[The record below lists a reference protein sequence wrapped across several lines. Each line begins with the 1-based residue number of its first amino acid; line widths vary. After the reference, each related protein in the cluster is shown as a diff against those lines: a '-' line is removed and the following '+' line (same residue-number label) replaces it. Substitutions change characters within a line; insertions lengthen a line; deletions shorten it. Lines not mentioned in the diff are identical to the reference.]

1 MDLSLDHS
9 VILNNGVKI
18 PILGLGTW
26 TLRGKRAYQA
36 VTWALEIGYKL
47 IDTASFYGN
56 EEDIGKA
63 ISDSKI
69 DRDEIFITTKVWNDE
84 QGYDDTL
91 KAIDRSLKRLKLN
104 HVDLYLIHWP
114 VMAKRLD
121 TWKAMEKI
129 LEMEKA
135 KAVGVSNFTIKHL
148 KELLESSS
156 LIPAVNQV
164 EFSPFLYQKELLEF
178 CNEKGIKLEAY
189 CPLTRGRKFN
199 NPVIKSISEKYN
211 KTPAQIMIRWGLQH
225 GIIEIPKSGNKS
237 HLFENANVFD
247 FSLNSIDMEQL
258 DSLDEGFRLV
268 DDPLFY
274 E

>member
-9 VILNNGVKI
+9 VILNNVVKM

-84 QGYDDTL
+84 QGYDETL

-114 VMAKRLD
+114 VTAKRLD

-156 LIPAVNQV
+156 LIPVVNQV
-164 EFSPFLYQKELLEF
+164 EFSPFLYQKELLKF
-178 CNEKGIKLEAY
+178 CSEKGIKLEAY

-225 GIIEIPKSGNKS
+225 GIIEIPKSGNKN

-247 FSLNSIDMEQL
+247 FSLNSRDMEQL